1 MESKL
6 LLMKSKLLLLLL
18 LLPLLLLLGNASDR
32 LRREHLVGERV
43 EGSNDNR
50 GGDARTKA
58 LEQEPL
64 RKKPT
69 LSSFGPRKEQARGR
83 VVCSTIPPPPGF
95 YTTANPYRG
104 GRTYGLMSRVVRSGL
119 ERQLTGSLV

>member
-6 LLMKSKLLLLLL
+6 LLMESKILFLLL

-32 LRREHLVGERV
+32 PRRELLVGDRV
-43 EGSNDNR
+43 EGSDKNR

-104 GRTYGLMSRVVRSGL
+104 GRTYGLM
-119 ERQLTGSLV
+119 

>member
-6 LLMKSKLLLLLL
+6 LLMESKILFLLL

-32 LRREHLVGERV
+32 PRRELLVGDRV
-43 EGSNDNR
+43 EGSDKNR

-69 LSSFGPRKEQARGR
+69 LSSFGPRKEQARGE
-83 VVCSTIPPPPGF
+83 
-95 YTTANPYRG
+95 G
-104 GRTYGLMSRVVRSGL
+104 GL
-119 ERQLTGSLV
+119 

>member
-6 LLMKSKLLLLLL
+6 LLMESKILFLLL

-32 LRREHLVGERV
+32 PRRELLIGVGV
-43 EGSNDNR
+43 EGSDKNR

-83 VVCSTIPPPPGF
+83 GDGTTDHPPPGF

-104 GRTYGLMSRVVRSGL
+104 GRTYGLM
-119 ERQLTGSLV
+119 